1 MSILIIGGGDI
12 GSTLAERLAAEHKDV
27 VVVESNEQRVRELR
41 EALDVQVVHGSG
53 SNPRVLRAAGLD
65 EAEML
70 IAVTDSD
77 EVNLVSY
84 LVASKESVIP
94 TKIARVRQPELAEAI
109 ANVLEDDPLDLNI
122 NPEEEA
128 AQSIVNILRVPG
140 AAGVYEFAEGKVRV
154 VSFVVDQPCEALG
167 IELADLRPKL
177 DINCNIVAI
186 SRGGGLLIPNGQAQ
200 IAAGDVVY
208 AVGTPETLASLA
220 ELFGKTSQEARRIVI
235 SGGGNVAFYTAR
247 RLEQMGIAP
256 KIIEPDA
263 DRCKFLVEQLEKS
276 VVLHGSGTDQEL
288 LREENVA
295 DADAFLALTRDEE
308 ENILSAL
315 LAKRNGA
322 AKVIALVNK
331 LSYSSLVSAIG
342 VDAVVSPNLAAVS
355 AILQFIRRGKVV
367 SVTMVGEEAA
377 EALEIVALE
386 TSELVGKPL
395 RDAGLEDAWIG
406 AIVRG
411 DEVIIPA
418 GDDVI
423 EVGDHVVLF
432 ALRSA
437 IPKLERQ
444 MMVKLQ
450 YF

>member
-12 GSTLAERLAAEHKDV
+12 GEILAERLAAEHKDV
-27 VVVESNEQRVRELR
+27 VVVESSEPRVRELR
-41 EALDVQVVHGSG
+41 EALDVQVVLGSG
-53 SNPRVLRAAGLD
+53 SNPQVLRAAGLD

-77 EVNLVSY
+77 EVNLICY
-84 LVASKESVIP
+84 LVASKQSVIP
-94 TKIARVRQPELAEAI
+94 TKIARVRQPALAEVI
-109 ANVLEDDPLDLNI
+109 STVLEDDPLDMNI

-128 AQSIVNILRVPG
+128 AQAIVNILGVPG

-154 VSFVVDQPCEALG
+154 VSFAVDQPCEALG
-167 IELADLRPKL
+167 IELADLQPKL
-177 DINCNIVAI
+177 GIDCNIVAI
-186 SRGGGLLIPNGQAQ
+186 SRGGNLLIPDGRAQ
-200 IAAGDVVY
+200 ISLGDVVY
-208 AVGTPETLASLA
+208 TVGEPETHAALA
-220 ELFGKTSQEARRIVI
+220 ELFGKTSSEARRIVI
-235 SGGGNVAFYTAR
+235 SGGGNVAYYTAR
-247 RLEQMGIAP
+247 RLEEQGIAP

-263 DRCKFLVEQLEKS
+263 DRCKFLVGELEKS
-276 VVLHGSGTDQEL
+276 IVLHGSGTDQEL

-295 DADAFLALTRDEE
+295 GADAFLALTRDDE

-331 LSYSSLVSAIG
+331 RSYSSLVSAIG
-342 VDAVVSPNLAAVS
+342 VDAVVSPNVAAVS

-395 RDAGLEDAWIG
+395 RDAGLQDAWIG

-411 DEVIIPA
+411 EDVIIPS